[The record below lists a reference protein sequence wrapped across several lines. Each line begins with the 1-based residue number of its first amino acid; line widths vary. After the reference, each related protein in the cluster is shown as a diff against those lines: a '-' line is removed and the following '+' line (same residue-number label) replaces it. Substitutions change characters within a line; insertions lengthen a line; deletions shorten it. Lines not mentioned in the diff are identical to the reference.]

1 MERGRNR
8 KNTRRSDVMS
18 LSFLNT
24 RRQKILAFGSTTAGL
39 VAVVAA
45 VAYFTGADG
54 SGTGQ
59 ASVGASTA
67 WSVSV
72 NTAGASGGPIYPGNG
87 TDKIPF
93 TVTNN
98 GGGAQN
104 LNRITYAIN
113 HDASGNIT
121 QNGTALPN
129 CLATWFNA
137 GADATNPTLPDDIA
151 HGGTYT
157 GKVDVTMSDPGTNQ
171 DPCQNAT
178 PDVTVTATSS

>member
-1 MERGRNR
+1 
-8 KNTRRSDVMS
+8 MS
-18 LSFLNT
+18 LSFLKT

-45 VAYFTGADG
+45 VAYFTGANG

-59 ASVGASTA
+59 ASVGVSTA

-72 NTAGASGGPIYPGNG
+72 NTAGATGGPIYPGNG

-104 LNRITYAIN
+104 LVHVTYAIN
-113 HDASGNIT
+113 QDGSGNVT
-121 QNGTALPN
+121 QNGTPLTG
-129 CLATWFNA
+129 CLASWFSA

-151 HGGTYT
+151 HSGTYS
-157 GKVDVTMSDPGTNQ
+157 GKVDVTMTDSGTNQ
-171 DPCQNAT
+171 DPCQGAT
-178 PDVTVTATSS
+178 PDVTVTASSS